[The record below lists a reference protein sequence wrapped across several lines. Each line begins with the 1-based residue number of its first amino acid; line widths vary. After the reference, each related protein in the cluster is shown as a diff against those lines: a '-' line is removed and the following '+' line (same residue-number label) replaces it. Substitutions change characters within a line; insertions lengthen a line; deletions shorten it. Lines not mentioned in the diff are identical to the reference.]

1 MCEKRATLNMR
12 AAVEQAWELL
22 ADTVMYGLARH
33 RIAGQIMMQNTQS
46 IQITVEGSSVNMLS
60 YKPKTS
66 GTTVVKLLH
75 AFGLAED
82 QSPSFEELLAA
93 TDAIEM

>member
-33 RIAGQIMMQNTQS
+33 RIADQIMMQNTQS

-66 GTTVVKLLH
+66 GTTVVKLLILNSTCIW
-75 AFGLAED
+75 F
-82 QSPSFEELLAA
+82 S
-93 TDAIEM
+93 

>member
-12 AAVEQAWELL
+12 AAVEQARELL

-66 GTTVVKLLH
+66 GTTVVKLLILNSSCIW
-75 AFGLAED
+75 F
-82 QSPSFEELLAA
+82 S
-93 TDAIEM
+93 

>member
-66 GTTVVKLLH
+66 GTTVVKLLILNSSCIR
-75 AFGLAED
+75 F
-82 QSPSFEELLAA
+82 S
-93 TDAIEM
+93 

>member
-12 AAVEQAWELL
+12 AAVERAWELL

-66 GTTVVKLLH
+66 GTTVVKLLILNSTCIW
-75 AFGLAED
+75 F
-82 QSPSFEELLAA
+82 S
-93 TDAIEM
+93 

>member
-66 GTTVVKLLH
+66 GTTVVKLLILNSTCIW
-75 AFGLAED
+75 F
-82 QSPSFEELLAA
+82 S
-93 TDAIEM
+93 

>member
-66 GTTVVKLLH
+66 GTTVFKLLILNSTCIW
-75 AFGLAED
+75 F
-82 QSPSFEELLAA
+82 S
-93 TDAIEM
+93 

>member
-33 RIAGQIMMQNTQS
+33 RIADQIMMQNTQS

-66 GTTVVKLLH
+66 GTTVVKLLILNSSCIW
-75 AFGLAED
+75 F
-82 QSPSFEELLAA
+82 S
-93 TDAIEM
+93 

>member
-66 GTTVVKLLH
+66 GTTVVKLLILNSSCIW
-75 AFGLAED
+75 F
-82 QSPSFEELLAA
+82 S
-93 TDAIEM
+93 

>member
-1 MCEKRATLNMR
+1 MR

-33 RIAGQIMMQNTQS
+33 RIADQIMMQNTQS

-66 GTTVVKLLH
+66 GTKLLILNSTCIW
-75 AFGLAED
+75 F
-82 QSPSFEELLAA
+82 S
-93 TDAIEM
+93 